1 MVKGDAQDMDE
12 EFAKG
17 HDVVDERNE
26 DEFSNHEY
34 NSDENNQY
42 QNEEKNE
49 EGSVQDE
56 NYDR

>member
-26 DEFSNHEY
+26 DKFSNHEY
-34 NSDENNQY
+34 NSDEINQY
-42 QNEEKNE
+42 QNEEKSE
-49 EGSVQDE
+49 EDSVHDE